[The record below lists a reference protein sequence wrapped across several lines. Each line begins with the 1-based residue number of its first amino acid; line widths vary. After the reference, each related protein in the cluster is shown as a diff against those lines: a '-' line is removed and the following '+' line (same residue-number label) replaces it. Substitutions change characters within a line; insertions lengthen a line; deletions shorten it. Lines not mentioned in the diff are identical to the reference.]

1 MTGLNSIKENRGWL
15 APSYGARDSRL
26 SHQVFILGCPVRLWI
41 ALPKNETRCE
51 MDYKTQ
57 IEKSKELLERTK
69 SAIEE
74 TKDRK
79 EETRKIIQT
88 YRNKDEE
95 ER

>member
-1 MTGLNSIKENRGWL
+1 
-15 APSYGARDSRL
+15 
-26 SHQVFILGCPVRLWI
+26 
-41 ALPKNETRCE
+41 

-74 TKDRK
+74 TKYRK

-88 YRNKDEE
+88 YRDKDEK

>member
-1 MTGLNSIKENRGWL
+1 
-15 APSYGARDSRL
+15 
-26 SHQVFILGCPVRLWI
+26 
-41 ALPKNETRCE
+41 

-74 TKDRK
+74 TKYRK

-88 YRNKDEE
+88 YKNKDEE

>member
-1 MTGLNSIKENRGWL
+1 
-15 APSYGARDSRL
+15 
-26 SHQVFILGCPVRLWI
+26 
-41 ALPKNETRCE
+41 

-57 IEKSKELLERTK
+57 IEKSKELLERIK

-74 TKDRK
+74 TEYRK

-88 YRNKDEE
+88 YRDEDRE

>member
-1 MTGLNSIKENRGWL
+1 
-15 APSYGARDSRL
+15 
-26 SHQVFILGCPVRLWI
+26 
-41 ALPKNETRCE
+41 
-51 MDYKTQ
+51 MDHKTQ

-74 TKDRK
+74 TKYRK
-79 EETRKIIQT
+79 EETHKIVQT

>member
-1 MTGLNSIKENRGWL
+1 MKSTVHIWRTGQSVKPPAFHAGVSSSTLEC
-15 APSYGARDSRL
+15 AT
-26 SHQVFILGCPVRLWI
+26 
-41 ALPKNETRCE
+41 KNETRYE

-74 TKDRK
+74 TKYRK

-88 YRNKDEE
+88 YRDRDEE

>member
-1 MTGLNSIKENRGWL
+1 MN
-15 APSYGARDSRL
+15 
-26 SHQVFILGCPVRLWI
+26 
-41 ALPKNETRCE
+41 
-51 MDYKTQ
+51 YKTQ

-74 TKDRK
+74 TKYRK

-88 YRNKDEE
+88 YRNKDDE

>member
-1 MTGLNSIKENRGWL
+1 
-15 APSYGARDSRL
+15 
-26 SHQVFILGCPVRLWI
+26 
-41 ALPKNETRCE
+41 

-57 IEKSKELLERTK
+57 IEKSKELLEKTK

-74 TKDRK
+74 TKHRK

-88 YRNKDEE
+88 YRDKDEE

>member
-1 MTGLNSIKENRGWL
+1 
-15 APSYGARDSRL
+15 
-26 SHQVFILGCPVRLWI
+26 
-41 ALPKNETRCE
+41 
-51 MDYKTQ
+51 MDYKTQQ

-74 TKDRK
+74 TKHRK

>member
-1 MTGLNSIKENRGWL
+1 
-15 APSYGARDSRL
+15 
-26 SHQVFILGCPVRLWI
+26 
-41 ALPKNETRCE
+41 
-51 MDYKTQ
+51 MDYKTQQ

-74 TKDRK
+74 TKHRK

-88 YRNKDEE
+88 YRDKDEE

>member
-1 MTGLNSIKENRGWL
+1 
-15 APSYGARDSRL
+15 
-26 SHQVFILGCPVRLWI
+26 
-41 ALPKNETRCE
+41 
-51 MDYKTQ
+51 MDYKTR

-74 TKDRK
+74 TKHRK

-88 YRNKDEE
+88 YRDKNEE

>member
-1 MTGLNSIKENRGWL
+1 
-15 APSYGARDSRL
+15 
-26 SHQVFILGCPVRLWI
+26 
-41 ALPKNETRCE
+41 

-69 SAIEE
+69 SAIKE
-74 TKDRK
+74 TKYRK

-88 YRNKDEE
+88 YRDKE

>member
-1 MTGLNSIKENRGWL
+1 
-15 APSYGARDSRL
+15 
-26 SHQVFILGCPVRLWI
+26 
-41 ALPKNETRCE
+41 

-69 SAIEE
+69 SAVEE
-74 TKDRK
+74 TKYRK

-88 YRNKDEE
+88 YRNKDKE